1 MSGGYPRSVLPARRT
16 LLFEALA
23 LVAIL
28 VLAAWLRL
36 AGLDRTSLFGDE
48 AVYSGQ
54 AAALAGDAAAA
65 NNFGIFL
72 AHPVLFQLLLGL
84 GFAGGLPIEGG
95 RALTALFG
103 VGSVVLAWV
112 IGRFVG
118 GRLLGLAAAA
128 LLAVLAYDAY
138 LSRLVLLDGPA
149 AFAVGCSLYAFL
161 RAENERSGTWL
172 AAAAAVLALAVLV
185 KETAVLVLPAVAI
198 AAAVEPRLRLGLRA
212 WLLAAASFVAVVA
225 AFPISLLLGGGIAS
239 TLTYLHYQ
247 LGRHAQSAF
256 LTYFHLIDPYVG
268 WPFVVLATIGLGVAF
283 WRGGSRRIIAIW
295 AVVPGALLQA
305 WGLRELQLPILV
317 VLQGTLLCAI
327 GIEAISHGATALLAR
342 RGAVQARRREIA
354 SVLAT
359 GLLGA
364 VCLSLL
370 PATLQATSLP
380 GGQPVQSGLRE
391 ASLWLHDHADPEDG
405 VFVSTAYKSSVVA
418 YYSERPA
425 YGFIPA
431 RRRDPVYRDPGDVE
445 AFWRAG
451 SIQWVVLD
459 RDSQGR
465 AIASADERAPYARL
479 VRLLDAH
486 PHELAYLVPGQTPD
500 RWLAQVYRLTSVSS
514 GQPTVEAP
522 DVVGRGD
529 GRVVALSYAFCIAMG
544 AGIILLARRSASRT
558 LGEEPARPL

>member
-1 MSGGYPRSVLPARRT
+1 VVLTARRT
-16 LLFEALA
+16 LLFESLA

-28 VLAAWLRL
+28 GLAAWLRL

-72 AHPVLFQLLLGL
+72 AHPVLFQILLGL

-103 VGSVVLAWV
+103 VGSVVVAWA

-118 GRLLGLAAAA
+118 GRLLGLTAAA

-149 AFAVGCSLYAFL
+149 AFTVGCSLYAFL
-161 RAENERSGTWL
+161 RAEHERSGTWL
-172 AAAAAVLALAVLV
+172 AASAAVLALAVLV
-185 KETAVLVLPAVAI
+185 KETAVLVLAAVAV
-198 AAAVEPRLRLGLRA
+198 AAALEPRLRLGLRA

-225 AFPISLLLGGGIAS
+225 AFPISLLLGGGIES
-239 TLTYLHYQ
+239 TMTYLHYQ

-256 LTYFHLIDPYVG
+256 LTYFHLIDPYFG
-268 WPFVVLATIGLGVAF
+268 WPFVALALIGLLVAL
-283 WRGGSRRIIAIW
+283 WRGGGRRIIAIW
-295 AVVPGALLQA
+295 GIVPGAFLQA
-305 WGLRELQLPILV
+305 WGLRELQLPMLV

-327 GIEAISHGATALLAR
+327 GIEASAHEAAAILAR
-342 RGAVQARRREIA
+342 WGAVQTRSRAIA
-354 SVLAT
+354 NMLAT
-359 GLLGA
+359 GLLG
-364 VCLSLL
+364 VVYLSLL
-370 PATLQATSLP
+370 PATLEATSLP
-380 GGQPVQSGLRE
+380 RGQPAQSGLRE
-391 ASLWLHDHADPEDG
+391 ASLWLQDHADPADG

-418 YYSERPA
+418 YYSGEPA
-425 YGFIPA
+425 YGFIPHN
-431 RRRDPVYRDPGDVE
+431 RRDPVYRDPGDVE

-451 SIQWVVLD
+451 GIQWVVLD

-486 PHELAYLVPGQTPD
+486 PHELAYEVPGPTAD
-500 RWLAQVYRLTSVSS
+500 RWLARVYHLTPNTS
-514 GQPTVEAP
+514 GMPTVEAP
-522 DVVGRGD
+522 AIVGRGD
-529 GRVVALSYAFCIAMG
+529 GRIVVLSYAFCIALG
-544 AGIILLARRSASRT
+544 AGIIVVTR
-558 LGEEPARPL
+558 RPLAGQSATTDGQASDGRFG